1 MVAIYLMLTF
11 AQKQNMTETIAYIK
25 ESLRDLYPSSEV
37 SSLVRLIME
46 RVCNIQPH
54 HFLFCKDKELPES
67 EKSRIHDIVERLKQ
81 MEPIQYILGTADFY
95 SLQFEVDPSVLIP
108 RPETEE
114 LVEQVILDNADK
126 KIKILDIGT
135 GSGCI
140 AVTLR
145 KHLKKAS
152 VIATDIS
159 AEALVTA
166 RRNAKRNNTTV
177 TFIQTDILDPEKAE
191 MDIPFILDVIVSN
204 PPYIAAAEEA
214 EVMAEVLHHE
224 PHSALFSEQDGLRH
238 LHAVIRAGQQALKP
252 GGLIAME
259 HGYRQGEAVRRLLM
273 EAGYNAP
280 RTEQDLAGLD
290 RCTWAR
296 RG

>member
-1 MVAIYLMLTF
+1 MCI
-11 AQKQNMTETIAYIK
+11 
-25 ESLRDLYPSSEV
+25 RDS
-37 SSLVRLIME
+37 
-46 RVCNIQPH
+46 
-54 HFLFCKDKELPES
+54 
-67 EKSRIHDIVERLKQ
+67 
-81 MEPIQYILGTADFY
+81 FY

-114 LVEQVILDNADK
+114 LVEQVILDNADQ

-159 AEALVTA
+159 AEALATA

-204 PPYIAAAEEA
+204 PPYIKEE
-214 EVMAEVLHHE
+214 EKKDMERNVLDYE
-224 PHSALFSEQDGLRH
+224 PHLALFVPDNDPLLYYWHIAHFGKKKLRRNGH
-238 LHAVIRAGQQALKP
+238 LYFEINAACGNMVVEMLEEEGYKNIE
-252 GGLIAME
+252 LI
-259 HGYRQGEAVRRLLM
+259 
-273 EAGYNAP
+273 
-280 RTEQDLAGLD
+280 QDLSGRD
-290 RCTWAR
+290 RIIKAR
-296 RG
+296 K